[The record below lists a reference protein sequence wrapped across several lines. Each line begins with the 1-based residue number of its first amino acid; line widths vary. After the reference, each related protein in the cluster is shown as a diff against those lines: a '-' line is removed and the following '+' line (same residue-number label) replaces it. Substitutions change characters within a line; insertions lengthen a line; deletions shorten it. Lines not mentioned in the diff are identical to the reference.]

1 MAYPKGATMKV
12 YIAGSSK
19 ELDLVARYTDRV
31 RAAGHEITCDWVA
44 VMRAEAK
51 ADHELTPDEARM
63 YAERDRRGVA
73 TADLFW
79 LILPEGKSEGAFW
92 EFGYAY
98 ARSYLDGRP
107 GRIIVSGN
115 VGARIFCR
123 LPYVEV
129 FATHDEAL
137 CSFAAPRPTTIDG
150 VCVVCRG
157 AGSTTGILGS
167 RCVTCDG
174 SGRG

>member
-1 MAYPKGATMKV
+1 MKV

-19 ELDLVARYTDRV
+19 ELDLVARYMDQV

-44 VMRAEAK
+44 AMRQESK
-51 ADHELTPDEARM
+51 LDHELTPDEARM

-79 LILPEGKSEGAFW
+79 LLLPKEKSEGAFW
-92 EFGYAY
+92 ELGYTY
-98 ARSYLDGRP
+98 ARTCLGRRP
-107 GRIIVSGN
+107 DRIIVSGN

-123 LPYVEV
+123 LPEVEV

-150 VCVVCRG
+150 ACLRCDGTGRGRGGRGLLDLSCVVC
-157 AGSTTGILGS
+157 L
-167 RCVTCDG
+167 G